1 MLKFFSMVWS
11 FSWEALL
18 GKQSFIEA
26 LRKNKAKLLFVVVM
40 SISLTGNYYLTGKL
54 ALLGRDHVELQR
66 SYDAVVKPKQTELP
80 VKEIP
85 KANLKGHKD
94 DPSVGPNRNNVKT
107 VPTTVEAVEKEHIVD
122 TLRNIH
128 VE

>member
-26 LRKNKAKLLFVVVM
+26 LRNNKAKLLFVVVM

-80 VKEIP
+80 VKELP
-85 KANLKGHKD
+85 NPDLKGHKEGL
-94 DPSVGPNRNNVKT
+94 PVGSNRSNVKT
-107 VPTTVEAVEKEHIVD
+107 APASVEAVEKEHIVD